1 VVQQGLRHVYTEI
14 LYKLHMASFI
24 KMGSVETVPRNN
36 TQDKG
41 LERMKKVILI
51 ACGSKGWLDPKTTQ
65 NLFGLL

>member
-1 VVQQGLRHVYTEI
+1 
-14 LYKLHMASFI
+14 
-24 KMGSVETVPRNN
+24 MGSVETVPRNN